1 MLGRLQRWPCLRLL
15 PTRAR
20 ASALYVMGGR
30 QWLLSDALFFLHVHG
45 LRAPRYGR
53 AVYIKYKHKLHIN
66 TDVYKA
72 PTALS
77 HHAHL
82 QMTAERHTLFLHR

>member
-1 MLGRLQRWPCLRLL
+1 MSLETALFQLL

-20 ASALYVMGGR
+20 ASVLCVMGGR
-30 QWLLSDALFFLHVHG
+30 QRLLSYALFFLHVHG
-45 LRAPRYGR
+45 LRYILTGR

-82 QMTAERHTLFLHR
+82 QMTAERHMLFLHR